1 MIFFMIALQKVNP
14 HIHICPGDQLS
25 ISAVKQA
32 FGSLTWFFWKLGSF
46 NKPPTSLPSC
56 WRFCHPLKNSIL
68 RLRYWYYIIST
79 VCVLYIYQVYIIYIY
94 HPLIYQTHVSRC
106 SPSQVGSPSRTTRFI
121 SGRGG
126 LPWAGMQQLVNC
138 QQGYHT
144 KGFPFTSWRSPE
156 YKGNPGKPYGC
167 KDPCTEIMT
176 IWFLFVAIGQW
187 SSLTKWL
194 KPPPRL

>member
-32 FGSLTWFFWKLGSF
+32 FGSLTWFFWKIGSF

-79 VCVLYIYQVYIIYIY
+79 VCVLYIYQVYIYIILWY
-94 HPLIYQTHVSRC
+94 IKRMFHV
-106 SPSQVGSPSRTTRFI
+106 V
-121 SGRGG
+121 
-126 LPWAGMQQLVNC
+126 
-138 QQGYHT
+138 H
-144 KGFPFTSWRSPE
+144 
-156 YKGNPGKPYGC
+156 
-167 KDPCTEIMT
+167 
-176 IWFLFVAIGQW
+176 
-187 SSLTKWL
+187 
-194 KPPPRL
+194 PPRLAVLLALQGLSPGVVACLGPVCSSWSIVNRGTTQRDFLLPRGDRRNTKVIQGNRMVARTPALKLWQFDFYL